1 MPLAGYNP
9 LSYFSFGK
17 KKDSSEVAESPE
29 QLERS
34 SARSSAHADTASSAA
49 KDSAQS
55 SVDTD
60 AEQEPLLKVVKGS
73 PTPEEIA
80 APNRCGGDD
89 AGERHKQER
98 ELAGGCC
105 FAHLE
110 PRSAPGC
117 FVASGPRFVEA
128 RSPQVTRA
136 DNSASYIPVTPVGV
150 AGIYCFASNSR
161 FILRYSTSNA
171 LILVVLSY

>member
-1 MPLAGYNP
+1 MAGYNP

-80 APNRCGGDD
+80 ALTAVVAMMQANAAQKEQNSLVGAASRILNRGQRLGVSLRPGPGSWRR
-89 AGERHKQER
+89 AR
-98 ELAGGCC
+98 
-105 FAHLE
+105 
-110 PRSAPGC
+110 PR
-117 FVASGPRFVEA
+117 
-128 RSPQVTRA
+128 
-136 DNSASYIPVTPVGV
+136 
-150 AGIYCFASNSR
+150 
-161 FILRYSTSNA
+161 
-171 LILVVLSY
+171 

>member
-1 MPLAGYNP
+1 MAGYNP

-17 KKDSSEVAESPE
+17 KKDSSEAAESAE

-34 SARSSAHADTASSAA
+34 SARSSAHADSASSAA

-80 APNRCGGDD
+80 ALTAVVAMMQANAAQKEQNSLVGAASRILNRGQRLGVSLRPGPGSWRR
-89 AGERHKQER
+89 AR
-98 ELAGGCC
+98 
-105 FAHLE
+105 
-110 PRSAPGC
+110 PR
-117 FVASGPRFVEA
+117 
-128 RSPQVTRA
+128 
-136 DNSASYIPVTPVGV
+136 
-150 AGIYCFASNSR
+150 
-161 FILRYSTSNA
+161 
-171 LILVVLSY
+171 

>member
-1 MPLAGYNP
+1 MAGYNP

-17 KKDSSEVAESPE
+17 KKDSSEAAESTE

-80 APNRCGGDD
+80 ALTAVVAMMQANAAQKEQNSLVGAASRILNRGQRLGVSLRPGPGSWRR
-89 AGERHKQER
+89 AR
-98 ELAGGCC
+98 
-105 FAHLE
+105 
-110 PRSAPGC
+110 PR
-117 FVASGPRFVEA
+117 
-128 RSPQVTRA
+128 
-136 DNSASYIPVTPVGV
+136 
-150 AGIYCFASNSR
+150 
-161 FILRYSTSNA
+161 
-171 LILVVLSY
+171 

>member
-1 MPLAGYNP
+1 MAGYNP

-17 KKDSSEVAESPE
+17 KKDSSEAAESPE

-34 SARSSAHADTASSAA
+34 SAHSSAHADSASSAA

-80 APNRCGGDD
+80 ALTAVVAMMQANAAQQEQNLLVGAASRILNRGQRLGVSL
-89 AGERHKQER
+89 R
-98 ELAGGCC
+98 
-105 FAHLE
+105 
-110 PRSAPGC
+110 PGPG
-117 FVASGPRFVEA
+117 SWRRA
-128 RSPQVTRA
+128 RPM
-136 DNSASYIPVTPVGV
+136 
-150 AGIYCFASNSR
+150 
-161 FILRYSTSNA
+161 
-171 LILVVLSY
+171 

>member
-1 MPLAGYNP
+1 MAGYNP

-17 KKDSSEVAESPE
+17 KKDSSEAAESSE

-34 SARSSAHADTASSAA
+34 SARSSAHADSASSAA

-80 APNRCGGDD
+80 ALTAVVAMMQANAAQKEQNSLVGAASRILNRGQRLGVSLRPGPGSWRR
-89 AGERHKQER
+89 AR
-98 ELAGGCC
+98 
-105 FAHLE
+105 
-110 PRSAPGC
+110 PR
-117 FVASGPRFVEA
+117 
-128 RSPQVTRA
+128 
-136 DNSASYIPVTPVGV
+136 
-150 AGIYCFASNSR
+150 
-161 FILRYSTSNA
+161 
-171 LILVVLSY
+171 

>member
-17 KKDSSEVAESPE
+17 KKDSSEAAESAE

-34 SARSSAHADTASSAA
+34 SAHSSAHADTASSTA
-49 KDSAQS
+49 KDSVQS

-80 APNRCGGDD
+80 ALT
-89 AGERHKQER
+89 AVVAMMQASAAKQEQNLLVGAASR
-98 ELAGGCC
+98 ILNRGQRLGVS
-105 FAHLE
+105 L
-110 PRSAPGC
+110 RPGPG
-117 FVASGPRFVEA
+117 SWRRA
-128 RSPQVTRA
+128 RPM
-136 DNSASYIPVTPVGV
+136 
-150 AGIYCFASNSR
+150 
-161 FILRYSTSNA
+161 
-171 LILVVLSY
+171 

>member
-1 MPLAGYNP
+1 MAGYNP

-17 KKDSSEVAESPE
+17 KKDSSEAAESPE

-34 SARSSAHADTASSAA
+34 SARSSAHADSASSAA

-80 APNRCGGDD
+80 ALTAVVAMMQANAAQQEQNLLVGAASRILNRGQRLGVSLRPGPGSWRR
-89 AGERHKQER
+89 AR
-98 ELAGGCC
+98 
-105 FAHLE
+105 
-110 PRSAPGC
+110 PR
-117 FVASGPRFVEA
+117 
-128 RSPQVTRA
+128 
-136 DNSASYIPVTPVGV
+136 
-150 AGIYCFASNSR
+150 
-161 FILRYSTSNA
+161 
-171 LILVVLSY
+171 

>member
-1 MPLAGYNP
+1 MAGYNP

-17 KKDSSEVAESPE
+17 KKDSSEATESTE

-80 APNRCGGDD
+80 ALT
-89 AGERHKQER
+89 AVVAMTQASAAKQEQNLLVGAASR
-98 ELAGGCC
+98 ILNRGQRLGVS
-105 FAHLE
+105 L
-110 PRSAPGC
+110 RPGPG
-117 FVASGPRFVEA
+117 SWRRA
-128 RSPQVTRA
+128 RPM
-136 DNSASYIPVTPVGV
+136 
-150 AGIYCFASNSR
+150 
-161 FILRYSTSNA
+161 
-171 LILVVLSY
+171 

>member
-1 MPLAGYNP
+1 MAGYNP

-17 KKDSSEVAESPE
+17 KKDSSEATESTE

-80 APNRCGGDD
+80 ALTAVVAMMQASTAQQEKNLLVGAASRILNRGQRLGVSL
-89 AGERHKQER
+89 R
-98 ELAGGCC
+98 
-105 FAHLE
+105 
-110 PRSAPGC
+110 PGPG
-117 FVASGPRFVEA
+117 SWRRA
-128 RSPQVTRA
+128 RPM
-136 DNSASYIPVTPVGV
+136 
-150 AGIYCFASNSR
+150 
-161 FILRYSTSNA
+161 
-171 LILVVLSY
+171 

>member
-1 MPLAGYNP
+1 VPLAGYNP

-17 KKDSSEVAESPE
+17 KKDSSEAAESPE

-34 SARSSAHADTASSAA
+34 SARSSAHADSASSAA

-80 APNRCGGDD
+80 ALTAVVAMMQANAAQQEQNLLVGAASRILNRGQRLGVSLRPGPGSWRR
-89 AGERHKQER
+89 AR
-98 ELAGGCC
+98 
-105 FAHLE
+105 
-110 PRSAPGC
+110 PR
-117 FVASGPRFVEA
+117 
-128 RSPQVTRA
+128 
-136 DNSASYIPVTPVGV
+136 
-150 AGIYCFASNSR
+150 
-161 FILRYSTSNA
+161 
-171 LILVVLSY
+171 

>member
-1 MPLAGYNP
+1 MAGYNP

-17 KKDSSEVAESPE
+17 KKDSSEAAESPE

-34 SARSSAHADTASSAA
+34 SARSSAHADSAASSAA

-80 APNRCGGDD
+80 ALTAVVAMMQANAAQKEQNLLVGAASRLLNRRQRLG
-89 AGERHKQER
+89 ASLR
-98 ELAGGCC
+98 
-105 FAHLE
+105 
-110 PRSAPGC
+110 PGPG
-117 FVASGPRFVEA
+117 SWRRA
-128 RSPQVTRA
+128 RPM
-136 DNSASYIPVTPVGV
+136 
-150 AGIYCFASNSR
+150 
-161 FILRYSTSNA
+161 
-171 LILVVLSY
+171 

>member
-1 MPLAGYNP
+1 MAGYNP

-17 KKDSSEVAESPE
+17 KKDSSEAAESPE

-34 SARSSAHADTASSAA
+34 SARSSAHADSASSAA

-80 APNRCGGDD
+80 ALT
-89 AGERHKQER
+89 AVVAMMQASAAKQEQNSLVGAASR
-98 ELAGGCC
+98 LLNRRQRLGAS
-105 FAHLE
+105 L
-110 PRSAPGC
+110 RPGPG
-117 FVASGPRFVEA
+117 SWRRA
-128 RSPQVTRA
+128 RPM
-136 DNSASYIPVTPVGV
+136 
-150 AGIYCFASNSR
+150 
-161 FILRYSTSNA
+161 
-171 LILVVLSY
+171 

>member
-17 KKDSSEVAESPE
+17 KKDSSEATESAE

-55 SVDTD
+55 SVETD

-80 APNRCGGDD
+80 ALT
-89 AGERHKQER
+89 AVVAMMQASAAKQEQNLLVGAASR
-98 ELAGGCC
+98 ILNRGQRLGVS
-105 FAHLE
+105 L
-110 PRSAPGC
+110 RPGPG
-117 FVASGPRFVEA
+117 SWRRA
-128 RSPQVTRA
+128 RPM
-136 DNSASYIPVTPVGV
+136 
-150 AGIYCFASNSR
+150 
-161 FILRYSTSNA
+161 
-171 LILVVLSY
+171 

>member
-1 MPLAGYNP
+1 MAGYNP

-17 KKDSSEVAESPE
+17 KKDSSEATESAE

-80 APNRCGGDD
+80 ALT
-89 AGERHKQER
+89 AVVAMMQASAAKQEQNLLVGAASR
-98 ELAGGCC
+98 ILNRGQRLGVS
-105 FAHLE
+105 L
-110 PRSAPGC
+110 RPGPG
-117 FVASGPRFVEA
+117 SWRRA
-128 RSPQVTRA
+128 RPM
-136 DNSASYIPVTPVGV
+136 
-150 AGIYCFASNSR
+150 
-161 FILRYSTSNA
+161 
-171 LILVVLSY
+171 

>member
-1 MPLAGYNP
+1 MAGYNP

-17 KKDSSEVAESPE
+17 KKDSSEAAESPE

-34 SARSSAHADTASSAA
+34 SARSSAHADSASSAA

-80 APNRCGGDD
+80 ALTAVVAMMQANAAQKEQNSLVGAASRILNRGQRLGVSLRPGPGSWRR
-89 AGERHKQER
+89 ARPRQR
-98 ELAGGCC
+98 ELITLLLI
-105 FAHLE
+105 FPSRRLVWRE
-110 PRSAPGC
+110 YI
-117 FVASGPRFVEA
+117 VL
-128 RSPQVTRA
+128 PQIQ
-136 DNSASYIPVTPVGV
+136 D
-150 AGIYCFASNSR
+150 
-161 FILRYSTSNA
+161 
-171 LILVVLSY
+171 

>member
-1 MPLAGYNP
+1 MAGYNP

-17 KKDSSEVAESPE
+17 KKDSSEATESAE

-80 APNRCGGDD
+80 ALTAVVAMMQASTAQQEKNLLVGTASRILNRGQRLGVSL
-89 AGERHKQER
+89 R
-98 ELAGGCC
+98 
-105 FAHLE
+105 
-110 PRSAPGC
+110 PGPG
-117 FVASGPRFVEA
+117 SWRRA
-128 RSPQVTRA
+128 RPM
-136 DNSASYIPVTPVGV
+136 
-150 AGIYCFASNSR
+150 
-161 FILRYSTSNA
+161 
-171 LILVVLSY
+171 

>member
-1 MPLAGYNP
+1 MAGYNP

-17 KKDSSEVAESPE
+17 KKDSSEATESAE

-80 APNRCGGDD
+80 ALT
-89 AGERHKQER
+89 AVVAMMQASAAKQEQNLLVGAASR
-98 ELAGGCC
+98 ILNRGQRLGVSLRPGPGSWRRAR
-105 FAHLE
+105 
-110 PRSAPGC
+110 PR
-117 FVASGPRFVEA
+117 
-128 RSPQVTRA
+128 
-136 DNSASYIPVTPVGV
+136 
-150 AGIYCFASNSR
+150 
-161 FILRYSTSNA
+161 
-171 LILVVLSY
+171 